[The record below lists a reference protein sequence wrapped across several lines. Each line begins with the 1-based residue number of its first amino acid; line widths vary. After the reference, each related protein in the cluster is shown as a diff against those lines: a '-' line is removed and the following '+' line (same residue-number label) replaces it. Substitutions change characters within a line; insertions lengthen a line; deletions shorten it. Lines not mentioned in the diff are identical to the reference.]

1 MPLPGGTVLPARGSP
16 LSNLRSDEPKRG
28 RRVSLRAKLL
38 GSSAILLTLTALVG
52 LLGMHS
58 NSTISAGSTRMY
70 EKSVQPLAALGDAR
84 ARLNENR
91 ALTLESITAKDA
103 AQRQR
108 NLATITS
115 NTEAVKNDL
124 AVVGKS
130 LQTASGKAA
139 FAALQRD
146 LAGYRTARVQ
156 YLKLVNAGRAEEAA
170 ALETSALAPAAEKV
184 SGDFAKLFDSK
195 VKLAADGEAENAAT
209 ERSARTQALILIVI
223 AILIGLG
230 ISLWLA
236 SRIQR
241 SVATILHRL
250 GMLKDNCTTDLRA
263 ALVAVSEGDLTV
275 VVTPVTPELER
286 ESNDE
291 IGDVAEAVM
300 GIRENTVASVI
311 AYNEMRE
318 QLATIMTQL
327 SASAGTVSSAS
338 TQMAS
343 TSEEAGRAVGEIASA
358 VSEVAQGAER
368 QVRMVESTRNAVQ
381 EAARAAATSA
391 ESASATAEAAND
403 ASQVARDGVD
413 AAEHASDVIR
423 QVATSSAQVGEAIQ
437 DLSLRSE
444 KIGGIVDTITGI
456 AEQTNLLALNAAIEA
471 ARAGEQGRGF
481 AVVAEEVRKLA
492 EESQSAAAE
501 ISTLISQMQ
510 SETGKVVA
518 TVADGAK
525 RTEDG
530 VATVERTREAFE
542 AIGRAVEDMST
553 RVAEIAS
560 TTTQISAEAERA
572 EAEVGEVA
580 SVAEES
586 SASAEQVSA
595 STQQTSASTQ
605 EIAASAQ
612 SLAVTAEQLDTLVKR
627 FKITA

>member
-1 MPLPGGTVLPARGSP
+1 
-16 LSNLRSDEPKRG
+16 
-28 RRVSLRAKLL
+28 VSLRAKLL
-38 GSSAILLTLTALVG
+38 GSSAILLAFTAFVG
-52 LLGMHS
+52 LLGIHS
-58 NSTISAGSTRMY
+58 SSTINSGATRMY
-70 EKSVQPLAALGDAR
+70 EKSAKPLAELGEAR
-84 ARLNENR
+84 ARFNENR
-91 ALTLESITAKDA
+91 ALTLQSIAAKDA
-103 AQRQR
+103 AQREQ
-108 NLATITS
+108 LVAKIDS
-115 NTEAVKNDL
+115 NTDSVKKNLEA
-124 AVVGKS
+124 VGKS
-130 LQTASGKAA
+130 METASGKAS
-139 FAALQRD
+139 FSELQSD
-146 LAGYRTARVQ
+146 LTSYRATRKR
-156 YLKLVNAGRAEEAA
+156 YLDLVNSGRADQAA
-170 ALETSALAPAAEKV
+170 ALNASTLAPAAAKV
-184 SGDFAKLFDSK
+184 GDDFVKLFESK
-195 VKLAADGEAENAAT
+195 VKLAADDKAEIDAT
-209 ERSARTQALILIVI
+209 ASAARTQALGLIVV

-230 ISLWLA
+230 VALWLA

-275 VVTPVTPELER
+275 TVTPVTPELER
-286 ESNDE
+286 QSNDE
-291 IGDVAEAVM
+291 IGDVAEAVA
-300 GIRENTVASVI
+300 GIRENTVASVV

-318 QLATIMTQL
+318 QLAAIMTQL
-327 SASAGTVSSAS
+327 AESAGTVSSAS
-338 TQMAS
+338 TQMAT

-391 ESASATAEAAND
+391 ESASATAEAAGD
-403 ASQVARDGVD
+403 ASRVAREGVD
-413 AAEHASDVIR
+413 AAEHASDAIR
-423 QVATSSAQVGEAIQ
+423 QVAASSTQVGDAIQ

-501 ISTLISQMQ
+501 ISTLISEMQ
-510 SETGKVVA
+510 SETGKVVQV
-518 TVADGAK
+518 VADGAK

-542 AIGRAVEDMST
+542 AIGRAVEDMSA
-553 RVAEIAS
+553 RVAEIAT

-572 EAEVGEVA
+572 EGEVGEVA

-595 STQQTSASTQ
+595 ATQQTSASTQ

-612 SLAVTAEQLDTLVKR
+612 SLAVTAEQLDTLVRR

>member
-1 MPLPGGTVLPARGSP
+1 M
-16 LSNLRSDEPKRG
+16 SNRG

-38 GSSAILLTLTALVG
+38 GSSAILLAFTALVG
-52 LLGMHS
+52 LLGIHS
-58 NSTISAGSTRMY
+58 SSTINAGATRMY
-70 EKSVQPLAALGDAR
+70 EKSAKPLAELGEAR
-84 ARLNENR
+84 ARFNENR
-91 ALTLESITAKDA
+91 ALTLQSIAAKDA
-103 AQRQR
+103 AQREQ
-108 NLATITS
+108 LVAKIDS
-115 NTEAVKNDL
+115 NTDSVKTNLEA
-124 AVVGKS
+124 VGKS
-130 LQTASGKAA
+130 METASGKAS
-139 FAALQRD
+139 FSELQSD
-146 LAGYRTARVQ
+146 LTSYRATRKQ
-156 YLKLVNAGRAEEAA
+156 YLDLVNSGRADQAA
-170 ALETSALAPAAEKV
+170 ALNASTLASAAAKV
-184 SGDFAKLFDSK
+184 GDDFVKLFESK
-195 VKLAADGEAENAAT
+195 VKLAADDKAEIDAT
-209 ERSARTQALILIVI
+209 ASAARTQALGLIVV

-230 ISLWLA
+230 VALWMA

-241 SVATILHRL
+241 SVTTILHRL
-250 GMLKDNCTTDLRA
+250 GMLKENCTTDLRN

-275 VVTPVTPELER
+275 TVTPVTPELER
-286 ESNDE
+286 QSNDE
-291 IGDVAEAVM
+291 IGDIAEAVI
-300 GIRENTVASVI
+300 GIRENTVASVL

-318 QLATIMTQL
+318 QLAAIMTQL
-327 SASAGTVSSAS
+327 GESAGTVSSAS
-338 TQMAS
+338 TQMAT

-391 ESASATAEAAND
+391 ESASATAEAAGD
-403 ASQVARDGVD
+403 ASRVAREGVD
-413 AAEHASDVIR
+413 AAEHASDAIR
-423 QVATSSAQVGEAIQ
+423 QVAASSTKVGDAIQ

-501 ISTLISQMQ
+501 ISTLISEMQ
-510 SETGKVVA
+510 SETGKVVEV
-518 TVADGAK
+518 VADGAK

-542 AIGRAVEDMST
+542 AIGRAVEDMSA

-560 TTTQISAEAERA
+560 TTTQISTEAERA
-572 EAEVGEVA
+572 ESEVAEVA
-580 SVAEES
+580 SVAEQS

-612 SLAVTAEQLDTLVKR
+612 ALAVTAEQLDTLVRR
-627 FKITA
+627 FKVTA

>member
-1 MPLPGGTVLPARGSP
+1 V
-16 LSNLRSDEPKRG
+16 SNTG

-38 GSSAILLTLTALVG
+38 GSSAILLAFTVLVG
-52 LLGMHS
+52 LLGIHS
-58 NSTISAGSTRMY
+58 ASTISAGADKMY
-70 EKSVQPLAALGDAR
+70 EKSVKPLAALGEAR
-84 ARLNENR
+84 AKFNENR
-91 ALTLESITAKDA
+91 AFTLTIVSSKDA
-103 AQRQR
+103 AEREQ
-108 NLATITS
+108 LAGKIDA
-115 NTEAVKNDL
+115 NTATVTKDL
-124 AVVGKS
+124 AEVGKS
-130 LQTASGKAA
+130 LQTPDGKATFA
-139 FAALQRD
+139 QLQTDLTSYRATRKRYLSLLAAGRTDEAGALNTSTMRPAATKVGDDFAALF
-146 LAGYRTARVQ
+146 
-156 YLKLVNAGRAEEAA
+156 E
-170 ALETSALAPAAEKV
+170 
-184 SGDFAKLFDSK
+184 SK
-195 VKLAADGEAENAAT
+195 VKLAADAQAANKADAS
-209 ERSARTQALILIVI
+209 SARTQAIVLIVV
-223 AILIGLG
+223 AILIGLA
-230 ISLWLA
+230 IALWLA

-241 SVATILHRL
+241 SVQVILHRL

-275 VVTPVTPELER
+275 TVTPVTPELER
-286 ESNDE
+286 QSNDE
-291 IGDVAEAVM
+291 IGDVAEAVA

-318 QLATIMTQL
+318 QLATIITQL
-327 SASAGTVSSAS
+327 AENAGTVSSAS

-368 QVRMVESTRNAVQ
+368 QVRMVESTREAVQ

-391 ESASATAEAAND
+391 ESASATAEAA
-403 ASQVARDGVD
+403 AEARGVAQDGVQ
-413 AAEHASDVIR
+413 AAEHASDAIR
-423 QVATSSAQVGEAIQ
+423 QVAASSEHVGEAIQ

-444 KIGGIVDTITGI
+444 KIGGIVTTITGI

-501 ISTLISQMQ
+501 ISNLISEMQ
-510 SETGKVVA
+510 AETGKVVEI
-518 TVADGAK
+518 VADGAK

-542 AIGRAVEDMST
+542 AIGRAVEDMSA
-553 RVAEIAS
+553 RVAEIAT
-560 TTTQISAEAERA
+560 TTTQISAEAGRA
-572 EAEVGEVA
+572 ESEVSEVA

-627 FKITA
+627 FKVTA

>member
-1 MPLPGGTVLPARGSP
+1 M
-16 LSNLRSDEPKRG
+16 SNTG
-28 RRVSLRAKLL
+28 RRVSLKAKLL
-38 GSSAILLTLTALVG
+38 GSSAILLAFTAIVG
-52 LLGMHS
+52 LLGIHS
-58 NSTISAGSTRMY
+58 NATISTDSDRMY
-70 EKSVQPLAALGDAR
+70 ADSVMPLAELGVAR
-84 ARLNENR
+84 AAFNENR
-91 ALTLESITAKDA
+91 ALTLQHASSNDARQQQELAAKIDANTAAVKK
-103 AQRQR
+103 
-108 NLATITS
+108 NLA
-115 NTEAVKNDL
+115 A
-124 AVVGKS
+124 VGKT
-130 LQTASGKAA
+130 LQGEEKQTFDALQADLTTYRAARAKFLGLSQSGKGA
-139 FAALQRD
+139 
-146 LAGYRTARVQ
+146 
-156 YLKLVNAGRAEEAA
+156 EAA
-170 ALETSALAPAAEKV
+170 ALGTSTLTPAADKV
-184 SGDFAKLFDSK
+184 GEDFAKLFDASIA
-195 VKLAADGEAENAAT
+195 LARADQADIKHTAS
-209 ERSARTQALILIVI
+209 SARTEAIALIVI
-223 AILIGLG
+223 AILIGLAL
-230 ISLWLA
+230 SLWLA

-275 VVTPVTPELER
+275 TVTPVTPELER
-286 ESNDE
+286 RSNDE
-291 IGDVAEAVM
+291 IGDIAEAVA
-300 GIRENTVASVI
+300 GIRENTVASVG

-318 QLATIMTQL
+318 QLAAIMTQL
-327 SASAGTVSSAS
+327 AESAGTVSSAS
-338 TQMAS
+338 TQMAT

-391 ESASATAEAAND
+391 ESASATAEAAGD
-403 ASQVARDGVD
+403 ASRVAREGVD
-413 AAEHASDVIR
+413 AAEHASDAIR
-423 QVATSSAQVGEAIQ
+423 EVAASSTQVGEAIQ

-444 KIGGIVDTITGI
+444 QIGGIVDTITGI

-501 ISTLISQMQ
+501 ISTLISEMQ
-510 SETGKVVA
+510 SETGKVVQV
-518 TVADGAK
+518 VADGAK
-525 RTEDG
+525 RTDEG

-542 AIGRAVEDMST
+542 AIGRAVEDMSA
-553 RVAEIAS
+553 RVAEIAT

-572 EAEVGEVA
+572 ESEVGEVA